1 MRSRQYRI
9 FAADFETTV
18 YEGQDHTEVWAAALV
33 EINTEDVFVTNSISD
48 FFSLVFDLMKKSNL
62 KLYFHN
68 LKFDGSFILDY
79 FIRDLRFHQAYYLT
93 DPLDPYS
100 AVWHKDKHMQNGDF
114 KYLISDMGQWYM
126 IQLKLHGHVLQI
138 VDSFKLMPFSLSSI
152 GKSFETKHRKTSI
165 EYTGYRQ
172 AGGVITDQERD
183 YIANDVLVLK
193 EAMETMFAEGHD
205 KLTIGACCLQEFKGL
220 TGFYDFGQMYP
231 DMKKWKLDKEIYGA
245 PDADAYI
252 RKAYRGGWCYLARG
266 KENRVFKNG
275 ITLDVNSLYPSVMVS
290 DDPSHVYPYGD
301 PVFWS
306 GDYIP
311 DQARKPGRYFYIR
324 VRTRFELKPGM
335 LPTLQIKNMSWYARN
350 EYLETSAIRVNGVE
364 YERATIGD
372 RVIDSRPTVTLTCTD
387 WKLLQEHYYLF
398 DTEILDGC
406 WFYAKPGVFD
416 CYIDKYRKIKMESKG
431 ARRTL
436 AKLYL
441 NNLYGKLATGDNSS
455 YKIAYE
461 KEDGSLGFYTIS
473 ESGKQVVYIPAGA
486 AVTAYA
492 RKFTIDAAQAN
503 YYGPDKPGF
512 IYADTDSIHCDL
524 PVEKIKGVKLDDVN
538 FLCWKHEAS
547 WKRGLFLRQ
556 KTYIEETEDGA
567 NVTACGMG
575 VRCKEL
581 ISNCINGTDPQ
592 PRNEAER
599 DFCESFTKLEDFR
612 IGLKVPSN
620 LKQKRIPGGVVLME
634 DEFCIR

>member
-1 MRSRQYRI
+1 MRNRQYRI

-33 EINTEDVFVTNSISD
+33 EINTEDVFVTNSIND
-48 FFSLVFDLMKKSNL
+48 LFSLVFDLMKKSNI

-79 FIRDLRFHQAYYLT
+79 FIRQCLFHQAYYLT

-100 AVWHKDKHMQNGDF
+100 AVWHKDKNMQNGDF

-126 IQLKLHGHVLQI
+126 IQLKLHGHMLQI
-138 VDSFKLMPFSLSSI
+138 VDSFKLLPFSLSNI
-152 GKSFETKHRKTSI
+152 GKSFETKHQKTSI
-165 EYTGYRQ
+165 EYTGYRE
-172 AGGVITDQERD
+172 AGGVIAPEEQD

-193 EAMETMFAEGHD
+193 EALEIMFSEGHD
-205 KLTIGACCLQEFKGL
+205 KLTIGACCLQEFRQL
-220 TGFYDFGQMYP
+220 TGFYDFGEMYP
-231 DMKKWKLDKEIYGA
+231 DLKKCLLDKEIYGS

-252 RKAYRGGWCYLARG
+252 RKAYRGGWCYLVRG
-266 KENRVFKNG
+266 KENHVYKNG
-275 ITLDVNSLYPSVMVS
+275 ITLDVNSLYPSVMS
-290 DDPSHVYPYGD
+290 GESGNVYPYGN
-301 PVFWS
+301 PFFWS

-311 DQARKPGRYFYIR
+311 DQARKKGRYYYIR

-350 EYLETSAIRVNGVE
+350 EYLETSAIRIKGVE
-364 YERATIGD
+364 YDRATIGD
-372 RVIDSRPTVTLTCTD
+372 KVIDSRPTLTLTCTD
-387 WKLLQEHYYLF
+387 WQLLQEHYYLF

-406 WFYAKPGVFD
+406 WFFARAGVFD
-416 CYIDKYRKIKMESKG
+416 VYIDKYRKIKMESKG
-431 ARRTL
+431 AMRTL

-461 KEDGSLGFYTIS
+461 KEDGSLGFYTIA
-473 ESGKQVVYIPAGA
+473 EAGKKVVYIAAGA

-492 RKFTIDAAQAN
+492 RAFTIQAAQSN
-503 YYGPDKPGF
+503 FYGRDKPGF

-524 PVEKIKGVKLDDVN
+524 PIEKVKGVKLDDVN

-556 KTYIEETEDGA
+556 KTYIEETDDGA

-581 ISNCINGTDPQ
+581 ISNCINGTDPE

-599 DFCESFTKLEDFR
+599 EFCENFTKLEDFR

>member
-1 MRSRQYRI
+1 MRSREYRI
-9 FAADFETTV
+9 FAGDFETTV

-33 EINTEDVFVTNSISD
+33 EIHTEDVFVTNSIED
-48 FFSLVFDLMKKSNL
+48 FFDLLFDLLKKSNL
-62 KLYFHN
+62 KVYFHN
-68 LKFDGSFILDY
+68 LKFDGSFILDH
-79 FIRDLRFHQAYYLT
+79 FIRFRQFHQAYYLT
-93 DPLDPYS
+93 DPMDPYS
-100 AVWHKDKHMQNGDF
+100 AVWHKDKLMQNGDF

-138 VDSFKLMPFSLSSI
+138 VDSFKLLPFSLSSV

-165 EYTGYRQ
+165 EYTGFRQ
-172 AGGVITDQERD
+172 AGGVISPEEQD
-183 YIANDVLVLK
+183 YIGNDVLVLK
-193 EAMETMFAEGHD
+193 EALEIMFSEGHN
-205 KLTIGACCLQEFKGL
+205 KLTIGACCLQEFKDL

-231 DMKKWKLDKEIYGA
+231 DMKKLQLDKEIYGSG
-245 PDADAYI
+245 DADAYI
-252 RKAYRGGWCYLARG
+252 RKAYRGGWCYLVKG
-266 KENRVFKNG
+266 KENHVYKNG
-275 ITLDVNSLYPSVMVS
+275 ITLDVNSLYPSVMS
-290 DDPSHVYPYGD
+290 GESGNVYPYGD

-311 DQARKPGRYFYIR
+311 DQARKKGRYYYLR

-350 EYLETSAIRVNGVE
+350 EYLETSAIKVKGVE
-364 YERATIGD
+364 YDRVTIGD
-372 RVIDSRPTVTLTCTD
+372 KVIDSRPTLTLTCTD
-387 WKLLQEHYYLF
+387 WQLMQEHYYLF

-406 WFYAKPGVFD
+406 WFYAKAGVFD
-416 CYIDKYRKIKMESKG
+416 CYIEKYRKIKMESTG
-431 ARRTL
+431 PRRTL
-436 AKLYL
+436 SKLYL
-441 NNLYGKLATGDNSS
+441 NNLYGRLCTGDNSS
-455 YKIAYE
+455 FKIAYE
-461 KEDGSLGFYTIS
+461 KEDGSIGFYTID
-473 ESGKQVVYIPAGA
+473 EHNKKTVYIPAGA

-503 YYGPDKPGF
+503 YYGPDKPGT
-512 IYADTDSIHCDL
+512 IYSDTDSIHLDL
-524 PVEKIKGVKLDDVN
+524 PIEKIKGVKLDDVN
-538 FLCWKHEAS
+538 FLCWKHESS

-556 KTYIEETEDGA
+556 KTYIEETDDGA

-581 ISNCINGTDPQ
+581 ISNCINGTDPK

-599 DFCESFTKLEDFR
+599 EFCESFTRLEDFR